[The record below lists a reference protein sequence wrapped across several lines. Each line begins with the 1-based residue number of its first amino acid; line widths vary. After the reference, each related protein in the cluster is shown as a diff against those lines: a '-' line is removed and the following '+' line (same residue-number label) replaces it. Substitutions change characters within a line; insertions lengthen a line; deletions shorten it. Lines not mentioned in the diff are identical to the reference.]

1 MADNAAEAVAAVQG
15 YEPVEPRGVRERY
28 TGWAS
33 GAPDE
38 GMAFIVAGA
47 SNGSSDPVA
56 YPLFDLHVMEFDAC
70 GYPTKVR
77 TVKEW
82 GYAEA
87 ARYVTSRRH
96 QGRVRGYRLDWG
108 RQAARDGLCLAL
120 WGHLRGC
127 GLAARAEQFGI
138 GERGYQRVRDHVE
151 QAAKQLLTEFET
163 LLGAANAIDLAG
175 YR

>member
-1 MADNAAEAVAAVQG
+1 MSQTAAEAIAAVTG

-28 TGWAS
+28 AEWAS
-33 GAPDE
+33 GRRDE

-47 SNGSSDPVA
+47 SNGASDPVA
-56 YPLFDLHVMEFDAC
+56 YPLFDLHLMEFGAC
-70 GYPTKVR
+70 GFGPKAR
-77 TVKEW
+77 TVKDW

-96 QGRVRGYRLDWG
+96 QARVRGYRLDWA

-151 QAAKQLLTEFET
+151 TVAKQLLTEFET
-163 LLGAANAIDLAG
+163 LLGAANALDQRG
-175 YR
+175 DN

>member
-1 MADNAAEAVAAVQG
+1 MNADNVQAALDHVAP
-15 YEPVEPRGVRERY
+15 YDECEPRGVRERY
-28 TGWAS
+28 TEWAS
-33 GAPDE
+33 GARDE

-56 YPLFDLHVMEFDAC
+56 YSLFDLHLMEFHAN
-70 GYPTKVR
+70 GFAGKAR
-77 TVKEW
+77 TVKDW

-120 WGHLRGC
+120 WGHVRGC
-127 GLAARAEQFGI
+127 GLAARVEQFGC
-138 GERGYQRVRDHVE
+138 GERGYQRVRDHIH
-151 QAAKQLLTEFET
+151 ATASKLLVEFET
-163 LLGAANAIDLAG
+163 LLAAANGLDLA
-175 YR
+175 R